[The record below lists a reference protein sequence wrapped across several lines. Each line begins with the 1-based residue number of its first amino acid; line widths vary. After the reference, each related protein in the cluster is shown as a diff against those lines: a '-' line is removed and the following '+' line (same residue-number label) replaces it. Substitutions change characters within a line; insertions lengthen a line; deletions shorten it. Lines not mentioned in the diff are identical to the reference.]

1 MPEHKGPEGS
11 IVVAPD
17 PIAFGIGVDIGAYK
31 RTIKVAGKALSAGSQ
46 FKVVA
51 PLGPV

>member
-1 MPEHKGPEGS
+1 MPEHKGIEGS
-11 IVVAPD
+11 IIVVPD
-17 PIAFGIGVDIGAYK
+17 PIAFGIGVDIGACK

-46 FKVVA
+46 FKAAA